1 MLVLEVG
8 FVLTATLIGNVH
20 ILCQQPRRWGRY
32 GKSDKRWHGNQARK
46 SGIKSLNY
54 VSVFQYFVFK
64 YYHKLDLKHATTS
77 NYTFLYISWQTL
89 CEFMCGRVCVCV
101 CVCGREG
108 WEGLR
113 LLIIF
118 SSLYYPSVFFIPI
131 PLKDKDVNW
140 KFSQCKL
147 QNASWHS
154 FLSV

>member
-1 MLVLEVG
+1 MLVLKVG

-32 GKSDKRWHGNQARK
+32 GKSDKRWHRNQARK

-54 VSVFQYFVFK
+54 VCMFEYFVFK

-77 NYTFLYISWQTL
+77 NYTFLYVSWQTL
-89 CEFMCGRVCVCV
+89 CELMCGSVCVCV
-101 CVCGREG
+101 WAGG
-108 WEGLR
+108 GEGLR

-131 PLKDKDVNW
+131 PLKDKDVNC
-140 KFSQCKL
+140 KFYQCKL
-147 QNASWHS
+147 T
-154 FLSV
+154 